1 MAFGLPRTRTGD
13 MDPQDIFV
21 TGWVCDPAFW
31 VQFVL
36 LTYVIEDML
45 SSGCC
50 YYLLG
55 SEFPYSLFFILFL
68 IIVYVKFI

>member
-1 MAFGLPRTRTGD
+1 MAFGLPRTQYTGD

-21 TGWVCDPAFW
+21 TCWVCDPAFW

-55 SEFPYSLFFILFL
+55 SEFPCILSF
-68 IIVYVKFI
+68 IVYVKFI